1 MFCVLWHFGDWIS
14 RTAILS
20 ATEKGVLF
28 DLLVFY
34 YTVERAITREEC
46 KRIARAYSQEERD
59 AMQYVLQNFFIE
71 DGDSYKNNRCE
82 EEIAKAKESS
92 EKKRSAANARWSKQ
106 GASKDKNSET
116 DVSASGVDMQKQCT
130 RIPDALQTNNRNPI
144 TNNQIDVVT
153 DTTCQSSED
162 PPEDGLFGEE
172 KVQKV
177 EPSGAPNC
185 PTQKIVDLYHKT
197 LPELP
202 KVTLITSAR
211 QTATRSRW
219 RDLYGAGDF
228 VTVEQGIEVFKTYF
242 EIVKSRDFLMG
253 RCKPGGGREV
263 PFRATYDWLMKQAN
277 FMKVCEGN
285 YANSRRR

>member
-1 MFCVLWHFGDWIS
+1 MLYVMLHLGDWSNWTRLYSLLERGILIELIAMYFS
-14 RTAILS
+14 NESAINPS
-20 ATEKGVLF
+20 LF
-28 DLLVFY
+28 
-34 YTVERAITREEC
+34 ERITRRYTEEEL
-46 KRIARAYSQEERD
+46 KAF
-59 AMQYVLQNFFIE
+59 NFVIE
-71 DGDSYKNNRCE
+71 DFFYLGDDGLYHNDACDQIIEKS
-82 EEIAKAKESS
+82 KEKS
-92 EKKRSAANARWSKQ
+92 EKARKSIQARWSKKTDEQ
-106 GASKDKNSET
+106 RSKYERNT
-116 DVSASGVDMQKQCT
+116 DE
-130 RIPDALQTNNRNPI
+130 ILTNNQEPI
-144 TNNQIDVVT
+144 TNNQLDVVT